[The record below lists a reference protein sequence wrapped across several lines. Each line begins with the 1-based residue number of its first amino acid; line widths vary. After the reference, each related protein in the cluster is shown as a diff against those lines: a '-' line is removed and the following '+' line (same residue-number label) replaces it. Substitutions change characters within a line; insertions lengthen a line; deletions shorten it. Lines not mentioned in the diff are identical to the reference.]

1 LLLEILFVAFCVV
14 CVASFAFFSW
24 LAIKQLEDE
33 RAEWRDERHRWNQ
46 ERSILLDRIQSS
58 SFIEFKS
65 QERGEMPIK
74 RREKDELTKK
84 MESEP
89 WA

>member
-1 LLLEILFVAFCVV
+1 MVLEILFVAFCVF
-14 CVASFAFFSW
+14 CVASFAFFAW
-24 LAIKQLEDE
+24 LAIKQLDDE
-33 RAEWRDERHRWNQ
+33 RTEWNE
-46 ERSILLDRIQSS
+46 ERSKLLDRIQSG
-58 SFIEFKS
+58 SFIEYKAA
-65 QERGEMPIK
+65 ERAETPIK